1 MRRIESKIAGRG
13 NNHRSTS
20 FTIVG
25 IGASAGGFEALE
37 SFFKNMPPD
46 SGLAFVVIQHLD
58 PNFKN
63 MLPELLQKTT
73 LMPVSQITDKLKVCP
88 NHIYVIPPNKTL
100 TIENGFLHLSIPNEN
115 RGLRLPIDTFFHS
128 LALDQLDKSVG
139 IILSGMGSDGSE
151 GIKEI
156 KKNKGLVLVQDPTNA
171 KSASMPQSAIAK
183 VNPNCVAPADKL
195 PVKLMALLQ
204 SKPIANDEERMTLK
218 ERQNLD
224 TIIVLLREQTGHDF
238 TLYKKSTLI
247 RRVERRK
254 GIHQIDK
261 IQNYVRFLKEN
272 PKEVELLFKELLI
285 GVTNFFRDTLVWEK
299 LKNQVVPDVIN
310 QLPDGYTLRAWIPAC
325 STGEEAYSLA
335 IIFKEVIDTL
345 APTRNITLQIFAT
358 DLDTDAIDKAR
369 KGFFGEHIIEDV
381 SLERIN
387 NFFIQEE
394 EGYRICSLI
403 REMVVFAPH
412 NVTKDPP
419 FTRLN
424 FLFCR
429 NMLIYMEPTLQKQLM
444 KLFYYSLVPGGV
456 LLLGSAETLGRNNR
470 GFEIIDSKLKFFKRI
485 ESSIRPDLNEFPN
498 AFLYNKKMI
507 SKDKTTIKTE
517 GNIQSIADQIL
528 LQQFAPASVLV
539 NEKGD
544 IIYITGKTGKYLEPV
559 AGKANWNIYVMA
571 RDGIKNELPDAF
583 RTALQSYD
591 PVVLNNIKIKNNGA
605 TNFVNVTVQQITAP
619 VSVRGMVMVVFEDV
633 SVIVEPSKL
642 DKKETNLKTAA
653 LHSEQDDKLE
663 KCYQDLQST
672 REEMRTSQ
680 EELKSINEELQSTN
694 EELQS
699 TNEELTTSKEEMQ
712 SLNEELQTVN
722 AELQS
727 KLIDFEQANNDMK
740 NLLNST
746 EIATLF
752 VDKDLNIRRFTDSVT
767 KIFKLRLTDI
777 GRPFTDLTTD
787 LLYPEMGINAAQ
799 VIKDLIP
806 VQNAIGTNDGRWF
819 YVRILPY
826 RTIDDRI
833 DGLVITFTDITIAHQ
848 AEETLISEKNYRHF
862 FESAK
867 EGIFFL
873 DMPTG
878 KIIDL
883 NYSLLNWLGTTKEQV
898 AEKPIWEIDFFKS
911 IFNTKKQWLELD
923 DKEVIFKENITIQ
936 TFDEQSR
943 TINCFGNAY
952 ESKDRK
958 IIQFFIRDK

>member
-1 MRRIESKIAGRG
+1 
-13 NNHRSTS
+13 
-20 FTIVG
+20 
-25 IGASAGGFEALE
+25 
-37 SFFKNMPPD
+37 
-46 SGLAFVVIQHLD
+46 
-58 PNFKN
+58 
-63 MLPELLQKTT
+63 
-73 LMPVSQITDKLKVCP
+73 
-88 NHIYVIPPNKTL
+88 
-100 TIENGFLHLSIPNEN
+100 
-115 RGLRLPIDTFFHS
+115 
-128 LALDQLDKSVG
+128 
-139 IILSGMGSDGSE
+139 
-151 GIKEI
+151 
-156 KKNKGLVLVQDPTNA
+156 
-171 KSASMPQSAIAK
+171 
-183 VNPNCVAPADKL
+183 
-195 PVKLMALLQ
+195 
-204 SKPIANDEERMTLK
+204 
-218 ERQNLD
+218 
-224 TIIVLLREQTGHDF
+224 
-238 TLYKKSTLI
+238 
-247 RRVERRK
+247 
-254 GIHQIDK
+254 
-261 IQNYVRFLKEN
+261 
-272 PKEVELLFKELLI
+272 
-285 GVTNFFRDTLVWEK
+285 
-299 LKNQVVPDVIN
+299 
-310 QLPDGYTLRAWIPAC
+310 
-325 STGEEAYSLA
+325 
-335 IIFKEVIDTL
+335 
-345 APTRNITLQIFAT
+345 
-358 DLDTDAIDKAR
+358 
-369 KGFFGEHIIEDV
+369 
-381 SLERIN
+381 
-387 NFFIQEE
+387 
-394 EGYRICSLI
+394 
-403 REMVVFAPH
+403 
-412 NVTKDPP
+412 
-419 FTRLN
+419 
-424 FLFCR
+424 
-429 NMLIYMEPTLQKQLM
+429 
-444 KLFYYSLVPGGV
+444 
-456 LLLGSAETLGRNNR
+456 
-470 GFEIIDSKLKFFKRI
+470 
-485 ESSIRPDLNEFPN
+485 
-498 AFLYNKKMI
+498 MI

-911 IFNTKKQWLELD
+911 IFNSKKRLTS
-923 DKEVIFKENITIQ
+923 VSYRYMMFK
-936 TFDEQSR
+936 
-943 TINCFGNAY
+943 
-952 ESKDRK
+952 
-958 IIQFFIRDK
+958 